1 MNDEHLKLL
10 GCEVVQLYLQLI
22 PDFFYKEVERTAL
35 ICDLF

>member
-22 PDFFYKEVERTAL
+22 PDFFIKRSNAL
-35 ICDLF
+35 Q